1 MPPVRAEAGDLA
13 VFRGPDHYTVADEV
27 ATPPQALIHP
37 DQTCTA
43 IDGGELH
50 WQSGSGVRTWGNVDG
65 PVTEQHTVLLTGSYL
80 ARGEVSQRLLAAL
93 PPLVVV
99 PRDEVDQTLVG
110 LLIAEV
116 QQQRPGQEAVLDR
129 LLDVVL
135 VASLRAW
142 FSRSGARTPG
152 WYAAQSDQAHR
163 AGAAADAA
171 PSGAAVDPD
180 RAGPGGGSCPGPG
193 LARRFTQLVG
203 EPPITFLTGWRLA
216 LAADLLTETDSTLE
230 QIARQVGYGDA
241 FALSTAFRRERGMS
255 PGSTGRRRG
264 RHRPPQGPT
273 PAEPAISDRTA
284 TGARTRRRGS
294 RRPRGP
300 FGGSAGVP
308 AGPADSAWPRRSR
321 ATGRSR

>member
-1 MPPVRAEAGDLA
+1 M
-13 VFRGPDHYTVADEV
+13 
-27 ATPPQALIHP
+27 
-37 DQTCTA
+37 
-43 IDGGELH
+43 
-50 WQSGSGVRTWGNVDG
+50 
-65 PVTEQHTVLLTGSYL
+65 LLTGSYL

-93 PPLVVV
+93 PPLLLV
-99 PRDEVDQTLVG
+99 PRNEVDQTLVG

-142 FSRSGARTPG
+142 FSRAGARTPG
-152 WYAAQSDQAHR
+152 WYAAQSDRCVGPVLRLMQHHPER
-163 AGAAADAA
+163 AWTLTELARAAGM
-171 PSGAAVDPD
+171 S
-180 RAGPGGGSCPGPG
+180 RAG

-255 PGSTGRRRG
+255 PRQYRASLRAVPP
-264 RHRPPQGPT
+264 RPPDS
-273 PAEPAISDRTA
+273 SDSQRA
-284 TGARTRRRGS
+284 GAR
-294 RRPRGP
+294 
-300 FGGSAGVP
+300 
-308 AGPADSAWPRRSR
+308 
-321 ATGRSR
+321 